1 MSNNHLSE
9 SDWNT
14 LFEDICNQ
22 QYILVL
28 GNENMLEP
36 QYCNGDIEKYIKSQ
50 RRIFN
55 EQNDLDLTLEE
66 FIVEHPLDIS
76 LFSNKLKKMLGTK
89 LFKTVITTCFDDTLE
104 RVLKEIWGEDQLKV
118 RDFKDPKNNNLR
130 AEDIRKNEFNEIP
143 PTLYYAFGKASYGN
157 SFVKN
162 DDDKL
167 ITVSEWLNKAGN
179 GYPTV
184 MTNYISEKQLLA
196 IGCKFDDWLFRFFWF
211 SLRNN
216 VNAISNNYR
225 QTNLRNYGKVVVE
238 LQDDDKLKRY
248 LTTKGWYFGVNA
260 SDFIDKFLFEYN
272 NGSNSVFSRII
283 ISSRSGGG
291 CFISYAS
298 EDFNFAMY
306 LYLFLKKNGINVWLD
321 NEKLFPGDDYEKRIY
336 DAINQCRIFLPIL
349 SSQTETDY
357 INGEFSKGKDEKRYY
372 LREWDIAFERCKK
385 DDNISFLPVCT
396 KDFDVRSEAYSQTP
410 WKLNNK
416 DKTVYKDG
424 DRMKDGKS
432 ILHLREAI
440 KSIINRSESI

>member
-9 SDWNT
+9 SDWNN

-36 QYCNGDIEKYIKSQ
+36 QYCDGDIEKYIKNQ
-50 RRIFN
+50 RNIFN
-55 EQNDLDLTLEE
+55 DQNDSDLTLQE
-66 FIVEHPLDIS
+66 FIIEHPLDTG
-76 LFSNKLKKMLGTK
+76 LFSGKLKKMLETK
-89 LFKTVITTCFDDTLE
+89 LFKTVITTCIDDTLE
-104 RVLKEIWGEDQLKV
+104 RVLKEIWGNDQLKV

-130 AEDIRKNEFNEIP
+130 VEDIRKNEFNEIP
-143 PTLYYAFGKASYGN
+143 PTLYYAFGKAEYGN
-157 SFVKN
+157 SCVLN

-167 ITVSEWLNKAGN
+167 VTVAEWLNKAGN
-179 GYPTV
+179 GYPSV

-225 QTNLRNYGKVVVE
+225 QNNLKSYGKVVVE
-238 LQDDDKLKRY
+238 LPDNDKLKRY
-248 LTTKGWYFGVNA
+248 LTTKGWYFGINA
-260 SDFIDKFLFEYN
+260 TEFIDKFLLEYN
-272 NGSNSVFSRII
+272 KGANSVFSRII
-283 ISSRSGGG
+283 TRSNGG

-321 NEKLFPGDDYEKRIY
+321 DQMLFPGDDYEKRIY
-336 DAINQCRIFLPIL
+336 NAIHQCRVFIPIL

-357 INGEFSKGKDEKRYY
+357 NNGEFSKGKEHKRYY
-372 LREWDIAFERCKK
+372 LKEWDIAFDRSVE
-385 DDNISFLPVCT
+385 DDKISFLPVCT
-396 KDFDVRSEAYSQTP
+396 QDFDVRSEAYSQTP

-416 DKTVYKDG
+416 DITVYKDG
-424 DRMKDGKS
+424 DRIKSGKS
-432 ILHLREAI
+432 LLHLREAI
-440 KSIINRSESI
+440 NGIINK